1 MECLRTDMK
10 YTNGCLQEGRERE
23 REWRK
28 QSLYLL
34 TAKQLL
40 LPGGSKLIFET
51 ASYALLKASLK
62 SLAWPVTAKTRPV
75 HSSGIQA
82 KSG

>member
-1 MECLRTDMK
+1 MK

-23 REWRK
+23 IGENKASAFW
-28 QSLYLL
+28 

-62 SLAWPVTAKTRPV
+62 SFDWPVTAKTRPV